1 MKYKAFFRLG
11 TRLKIFFYCRI
22 GTQFA
27 KNIFRSIIQ
36 QAQEIS
42 ALCLCL
48 CPAQLQQNQTALFSS
63 AFPWNP
69 NWPGSAAVEPFEIPQ
84 NSLQGTI
91 EMSFR
96 QCRKQETLIGHRV
109 SASKQCVLIFQEIP
123 IRDMWQDPQ
132 FTHEQ
137 GQEIACSTRLK
148 VELCCRR
155 ASWNWS
161 WNSSRWSEMHFS
173 QCMWQLEIFCA
184 YFQHAAHWRQRL
196 HSHTHIRTGE
206 LSLFR
211 KLAEGMR
218 WGKKQLACGRS
229 AMLETVEHRPAAVV
243 LNQLGACCWR
253 T

>member
-1 MKYKAFFRLG
+1 MIIRLVNNMRYKVFFRLG
-11 TRLKIFFYCRI
+11 TRLKIFFYSRI

-27 KNIFRSIIQ
+27 KIIFRSIIQ

-63 AFPWNP
+63 EFPWNP
-69 NWPGSAAVEPFEIPQ
+69 NWPGSAAVEPSEMPQ

-96 QCRKQETLIGHRV
+96 LCQKQETLIGHRV
-109 SASKQCVLIFQEIP
+109 SASKQCVLIFEEIP

-132 FTHEQ
+132 FTHERGQ
-137 GQEIACSTRLK
+137 GIACSTGVK

-173 QCMWQLEIFCA
+173 QCMWQFEIFCA
-184 YFQHAAHWRQRL
+184 YFQHAAHTCCTQAATPALTHTYVQGNFHCSASWLKEWGEGQSSSLVGVLQCSRQ
-196 HSHTHIRTGE
+196 SSI
-206 LSLFR
+206 
-211 KLAEGMR
+211 
-218 WGKKQLACGRS
+218 
-229 AMLETVEHRPAAVV
+229 V
-243 LNQLGACCWR
+243 LQP
-253 T
+253 